1 MIQPIVSNQTG
12 EVNQQLIISKPYYYR
27 EIFFKNLRN
36 INKQVLETKYTSNLG
51 QLLWMILDIKR
62 YIFNL
67 VPSKFTLVESIITSI
82 AIDHHNNMAII

>member
-1 MIQPIVSNQTG
+1 
-12 EVNQQLIISKPYYYR
+12 
-27 EIFFKNLRN
+27 
-36 INKQVLETKYTSNLG
+36 LETKYTSNLG